1 MADQSLQYYRI
12 KKITPRLIEIMNRMV
27 LGEIPKKIREEFGL
41 STSRFSIIINS
52 PLFKLEL
59 KKKLLRREEL
69 MLDIQGNILEG
80 AKLGTKLYKDI
91 LDSPDGYTTE
101 TKLKAA
107 NAAAGFAVK
116 LMDGSNGGNRENGGN
131 GSKEEGKSYEERLRE
146 VTLKET
152 IRKVTHTPEVDDTPP
167 NKDDLLL
174 GLTVEEEILPKNDES
189 ESIVDTD

>member
-1 MADQSLQYYRI
+1 MTATLDYYRT

-27 LGEIPKKIREEFGL
+27 LGEAPKKIREEFGL
-41 STSRFSIIINS
+41 STSRFSVIINS

-80 AKLGTKLYKDI
+80 AKLGTKLYRDI

-116 LMDGSNGGNRENGGN
+116 LMDGGGNGGGENGGN
-131 GSKEEGKSYEERLRE
+131 GSEGEGKSYEERLRE

-152 IRKVTHTPEVDDTPP
+152 IRTVTHTPEVDTSPP
-167 NKDDLLL
+167 NENDLLL
-174 GLTVEEEILPKNDES
+174 GFTEEEDITPKSDQS
-189 ESIVDTD
+189 ESIIDTD

>member
-27 LGEIPKKIREEFGL
+27 LGEVPRKIREEFGL
-41 STSRFSIIINS
+41 SISRFSVIINS

-80 AKLGTKLYKDI
+80 AKLGTKLYRDI
-91 LDSPDGYTTE
+91 LDSPDNYSTDI
-101 TKLKAA
+101 KLKAA

-116 LMDGSNGGNRENGGN
+116 LMDGGGGGGENGGN
-131 GSKEEGKSYEERLRE
+131 GSEEEGKSYEERLKE
-146 VTLKET
+146 VTYKET
-152 IRKVTHTPEVDDTPP
+152 IRTVTSLPEDNPEQLRDDIFPEQ
-167 NKDDLLL
+167 
-174 GLTVEEEILPKNDES
+174 TVSKNDA
-189 ESIVDTD
+189 D